1 MLEGLLEPLA
11 ALLGPQQGCCSDAER
26 RPSRPDVCPDCCS
39 RERVSLA
46 QKCLENTQRK
56 VAGFQNSTVYL
67 QWGGRERGE
76 LIFQTAHGC
85 QVYRPWVM
93 PGEPELRAFPAHL
106 LPQTHWDARFLS
118 GADSVPSCCMGNV
131 PSGMGFLRPGAPC
144 PASPCDPVLFHPW
157 LSWSEN
163 IGLLFWC
170 LSQWSRGYNTNG
182 LVSVAP

>member
-1 MLEGLLEPLA
+1 M
-11 ALLGPQQGCCSDAER
+11 
-26 RPSRPDVCPDCCS
+26 CPDCCS

-67 QWGGRERGE
+67 QWGGWERGE

-93 PGEPELRAFPAHL
+93 PGERELRAFPAHL
-106 LPQTHWDARFLS
+106 LPQAHWGPRFLS

-131 PSGMGFLRPGAPC
+131 LSGMGFLRPGR
-144 PASPCDPVLFHPW
+144 PAQHHHVAQFSPIRGCL
-157 LSWSEN
+157 
-163 IGLLFWC
+163 GLKILASCFGACHSGAAVTAQMGLC
-170 LSQWSRGYNTNG
+170 LWH
-182 LVSVAP
+182 L